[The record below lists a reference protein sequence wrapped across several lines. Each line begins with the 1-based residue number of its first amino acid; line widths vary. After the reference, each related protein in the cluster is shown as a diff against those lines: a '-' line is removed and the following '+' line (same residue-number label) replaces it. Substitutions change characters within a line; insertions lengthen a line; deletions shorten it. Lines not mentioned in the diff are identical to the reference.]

1 MSRIAKPLTDTEIK
15 KSKYTSKEEFE
26 ILKKVNPN
34 IQRKNKLSDGNG
46 LFLIIRETGTKMWQF
61 DFKFLDKRYSMSFG
75 IYPDVSL
82 KDARDI
88 REKALQNIK
97 KGINPIESKK
107 SNFQIDN
114 TFKHI
119 AEKWLLNMKDGW
131 SESNFKKIK
140 SNFENNAFPFIGS
153 KDIKQITRRDIL
165 KLIEQMEK
173 RNATEYANR
182 LLNNIQ
188 RMYKYA
194 ITNEY
199 IEHNIISD
207 IDKSNALKKQQKKN
221 IPAITKKNEI
231 KQLLIDINNYGET
244 FFSDLSTINALKI
257 SPYVALRPY
266 NIRFLEWDEIDFE
279 QELLIIP
286 ADKMKMKIDFVLPLS
301 RQVIL
306 LLKNI
311 YKYKNSKYIFPSASS
326 TSKPISENTLNHALH
341 RMGYKDRHTSH
352 GFRAMFSTNAHE
364 LRNEHKIN
372 SDVIESCLAHSK
384 QNSVKAAYN
393 RQSKFK
399 YLDEKRILMQ
409 WWANWLDSINN
420 KI

>member
-1 MSRIAKPLTDTEIK
+1 MSRITKPLTDTEIK

-244 FFSDLSTINALKI
+244 FFSDLSTIN
-257 SPYVALRPY
+257 
-266 NIRFLEWDEIDFE
+266 
-279 QELLIIP
+279 IIP
-286 ADKMKMKIDFVLPLS
+286 QNVKTTF
-301 RQVIL
+301 
-306 LLKNI
+306 
-311 YKYKNSKYIFPSASS
+311 SKS
-326 TSKPISENTLNHALH
+326 L
-341 RMGYKDRHTSH
+341 
-352 GFRAMFSTNAHE
+352 FS
-364 LRNEHKIN
+364 
-372 SDVIESCLAHSK
+372 
-384 QNSVKAAYN
+384 
-393 RQSKFK
+393 
-399 YLDEKRILMQ
+399 
-409 WWANWLDSINN
+409 
-420 KI
+420 

>member
-165 KLIEQMEK
+165 KLIEEFPNIKAIFCNGGKSFKNLQKIVGKNVEVPI
-173 RNATEYANR
+173 Y
-182 LLNNIQ
+182 LL
-188 RMYKYA
+188 
-194 ITNEY
+194 
-199 IEHNIISD
+199 
-207 IDKSNALKKQQKKN
+207 
-221 IPAITKKNEI
+221 P
-231 KQLLIDINNYGET
+231 
-244 FFSDLSTINALKI
+244 
-257 SPYVALRPY
+257 
-266 NIRFLEWDEIDFE
+266 
-279 QELLIIP
+279 
-286 ADKMKMKIDFVLPLS
+286 
-301 RQVIL
+301 
-306 LLKNI
+306 
-311 YKYKNSKYIFPSASS
+311 S
-326 TSKPISENTLNHALH
+326 TSPLHTISFERKL
-341 RMGYKDRHTSH
+341 MDWSII
-352 GFRAMFSTNAHE
+352 
-364 LRNEHKIN
+364 KIH
-372 SDVIESCLAHSK
+372 L
-384 QNSVKAAYN
+384 
-393 RQSKFK
+393 
-399 YLDEKRILMQ
+399 
-409 WWANWLDSINN
+409 
-420 KI
+420 

>member
-231 KQLLIDINNYGET
+231 KQLLT
-244 FFSDLSTINALKI
+244 
-257 SPYVALRPY
+257 
-266 NIRFLEWDEIDFE
+266 
-279 QELLIIP
+279 
-286 ADKMKMKIDFVLPLS
+286 
-301 RQVIL
+301 
-306 LLKNI
+306 
-311 YKYKNSKYIFPSASS
+311 
-326 TSKPISENTLNHALH
+326 
-341 RMGYKDRHTSH
+341 
-352 GFRAMFSTNAHE
+352 
-364 LRNEHKIN
+364 
-372 SDVIESCLAHSK
+372 
-384 QNSVKAAYN
+384 
-393 RQSKFK
+393 
-399 YLDEKRILMQ
+399 RIMQ
-409 WWANWLDSINN
+409 
-420 KI
+420 